1 MEVKINRE
9 IREYTESIFFGLSLR
24 QFVFSICACV
34 VAVILYFLLKP
45 YCGIETL
52 SWVCILGAAPFAA
65 LGFIKYNGMTAEKFV
80 AAWIKSMILTPKR
93 LTFKPTNL
101 YYEYLKNI
109 ETVYENRGEKKLIYR
124 IPLIQGYTDS
134 EENLENICMLLKKC
148 PPYRVEI
155 LKAHNL
161 GKKKYERLG
170 RKYVDFLPPNEEKIR
185 LYSERIKTQ
194 GIEVEVKQ
202 V

>member
-52 SWVCILGAAPFAA
+52 SWGCILGAAPFAA

-101 YYEYLKNI
+101 YYEY
-109 ETVYENRGEKKLIYR
+109 
-124 IPLIQGYTDS
+124 
-134 EENLENICMLLKKC
+134 
-148 PPYRVEI
+148 
-155 LKAHNL
+155 
-161 GKKKYERLG
+161 
-170 RKYVDFLPPNEEKIR
+170 
-185 LYSERIKTQ
+185 
-194 GIEVEVKQ
+194 
-202 V
+202 

>member
-24 QFVFSICACV
+24 QFIFSICACV
-34 VAVILYFLLKP
+34 VAVILYFILKP

-93 LTFKPTNL
+93 LTFKPINL
-101 YYEYLKNI
+101 YYENLKNI
-109 ETVYENRGEKKLIYR
+109 ENRKVKKER
-124 IPLIQGYTDS
+124 KNKNKEDS
-134 EENLENICMLLKKC
+134 HSIENIK
-148 PPYRVEI
+148 
-155 LKAHNL
+155 
-161 GKKKYERLG
+161 
-170 RKYVDFLPPNEEKIR
+170 
-185 LYSERIKTQ
+185 
-194 GIEVEVKQ
+194 
-202 V
+202 

>member
-24 QFVFSICACV
+24 QFIFSICACV

-93 LTFKPTNL
+93 LTFKPINL
-101 YYEYLKNI
+101 YYEDLKNI
-109 ETVYENRGEKKLIYR
+109 ENRKVKKER
-124 IPLIQGYTDS
+124 IIKNKEDS
-134 EENLENICMLLKKC
+134 QSIENIK
-148 PPYRVEI
+148 
-155 LKAHNL
+155 
-161 GKKKYERLG
+161 
-170 RKYVDFLPPNEEKIR
+170 
-185 LYSERIKTQ
+185 
-194 GIEVEVKQ
+194 
-202 V
+202 

>member
-109 ETVYENRGEKKLIYR
+109 ENRKVRKEKNNRKKEASQR
-124 IPLIQGYTDS
+124 I
-134 EENLENICMLLKKC
+134 ENIK
-148 PPYRVEI
+148 
-155 LKAHNL
+155 
-161 GKKKYERLG
+161 
-170 RKYVDFLPPNEEKIR
+170 
-185 LYSERIKTQ
+185 
-194 GIEVEVKQ
+194 
-202 V
+202 